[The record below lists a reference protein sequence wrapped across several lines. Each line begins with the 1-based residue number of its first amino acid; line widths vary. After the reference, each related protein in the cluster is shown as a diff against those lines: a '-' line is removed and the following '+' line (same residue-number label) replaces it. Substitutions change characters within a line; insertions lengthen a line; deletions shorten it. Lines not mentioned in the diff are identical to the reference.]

1 MQPARALKPAG
12 AGSVNYVA
20 DWIMDVLDDLVG
32 RVEQD
37 LVVET
42 SIDPVLQ
49 AAAEKA
55 LVDELALKGAK
66 LDVAQGAIV
75 AMTPGRRGARH
86 GRRQELRRK
95 PVQPRSRRQ
104 AAAGLGVQA
113 VRLSHRARA
122 RAHARQRAR

>member
-1 MQPARALKPAG
+1 MAEQGFITETMAKTALAQPGRAVKQAG

-49 AAAEKA
+49 ATAEKA
-55 LVDELALKGAK
+55 LVDELA
-66 LDVAQGAIV
+66 
-75 AMTPGRRGARH
+75 P
-86 GRRQELRRK
+86 
-95 PVQPRSRRQ
+95 
-104 AAAGLGVQA
+104 
-113 VRLSHRARA
+113 RARSSTWS
-122 RAHARQRAR
+122 RARSSP